1 MKMNDLIPNQ
11 NKIGG
16 ILYFLTATLPVIAIA
31 LEKWSVTGPANYY
44 AVASVVVGAI
54 LAGVIAVKAYM
65 NQSMSQNPSPEDQNK
80 PITLPVTVQPES
92 GKIVTDIIPH
102 VEKVEDKIEKPAEVA
117 PEAPKP

>member
-1 MKMNDLIPNQ
+1 MNDLIPNQ